1 LQPCETSCS
10 QAPSASRGRGAT
22 LEAPRLLFP
31 TPFLLATAHTR
42 TLYHPGSEVAV
53 TASFFRDMVRSLRS
67 WRRTPGSALLVVL
80 ALGLSGGALLTLASL
95 FNALF
100 WRELPVSH
108 PEELVGVS
116 AINARVPGW
125 QGVPASVLASL
136 DRTANGFQ
144 ASAGFDR
151 LESTTAVI
159 NNTSHRVAIEGVSG
173 RYFETLGVAPALGRV
188 VGAREVDRAS
198 PVATIS
204 FRCWQTRFGA
214 DRRVIGQTFRLQ
226 GELMTVIGVAP
237 RVFTGLEVGMPTD
250 AWVPASLVPGLL
262 NEPPGPSFFDVLV
275 GRLRPGVTLQQAA
288 SQVETLWPPAREVAA
303 GAAAASPEFRD
314 AILALQPQVE
324 SAARGFSA
332 AGYRAGYR
340 RTLLLLVL
348 SSAITLVLSCAN
360 LSGLLLARWSA
371 READL
376 AVQAALGASNG
387 RLASQ
392 VVGESLALSMVAVV
406 LSAPLALWSAKSLT
420 LLLWN
425 QPDISSPLDLSPDY
439 RVLGVMV
446 GLAGLVAV
454 CVSLLPASRIWSAK
468 LMLTR
473 GTRGLPGRSVTR
485 WGRWLAAAQVALA
498 VPLLVTA
505 WVVAVNLHRLEGVTT
520 GFQPEGVV
528 VVNTTNQAG
537 IAPAA
542 DPVAYL
548 TQLVTALRADP
559 GIVAAA
565 LSRNE
570 PVSRSS
576 DWFRRPITGN
586 DGLRSVRSFVEQV
599 SPGYFETLSVPLVAG
614 RDFTWTDDHG
624 KRDVA
629 IISTGLGKALFPGA
643 DPVGRRVRLGGPDRL
658 MEVIGVVADAKLAEP
673 HATSQLFLFTP
684 LLQEPPRSLEL
695 NLHWVLLRSPLAPNA
710 VEALARR
717 TIIAL
722 GREDVVEVHPV
733 QHTLDAALLR
743 ERVMRLGAIYF
754 AGLTTLLVFV
764 GLYAVLNLGIMRRIP
779 EIGLRLA
786 LGASAHD
793 IRMTVIREAFVTAA
807 AGLVVGVP
815 VAFVSGRLIASS
827 LTLVGSH
834 DALAFGA
841 GIGLTVAI
849 TVLSVLIPLRRAGRI
864 TPLEAL
870 GSQ

>member
-1 LQPCETSCS
+1 
-10 QAPSASRGRGAT
+10 
-22 LEAPRLLFP
+22 
-31 TPFLLATAHTR
+31 
-42 TLYHPGSEVAV
+42 
-53 TASFFRDMVRSLRS
+53 MVRSLRS

-80 ALGLSGGALLTLASL
+80 ALGLSGGALLTLVSL

-116 AINARVPGW
+116 AINARVPHW

-136 DRTANGFQ
+136 DRTENGFQ

-151 LESTTAVI
+151 FESTAVI
-159 NNTSHRVAIEGVSG
+159 HNASHRLAVEGVSG
-173 RYFETLGVAPALGRV
+173 RYFETLGVPPALGRV
-188 VGAREVDRAS
+188 VGAREVDSAS

-288 SQVETLWPPAREVAA
+288 SQVEALWPPAREVAA
-303 GAAAASPEFRD
+303 GAAADSPEFRD
-314 AILALQPQVE
+314 AILALQPQIE

-332 AGYRAGYR
+332 AGYREGYR
-340 RTLLLLVL
+340 RPLLLLVL
-348 SSAITLVLSCAN
+348 SSVITLVLSCAN
-360 LSGLLLARWSA
+360 LSGLLLARWST

-387 RLASQ
+387 RLVSQ

-425 QPDISSPLDLSPDY
+425 QPDVSSPLDLSPDY

-485 WGRWLAAAQVALA
+485 WGRWLAAAQVALS

-505 WVVAVNLHRLEGVTT
+505 WIVAANLHRLEGVTT
-520 GFQPEGVV
+520 GFRPEGVIV
-528 VVNTTNQAG
+528 VITTNQAG
-537 IAPAA
+537 VAPAA
-542 DPVAYL
+542 DPAAYL
-548 TQLVTALRADP
+548 TQLTSALRADP
-559 GIVAAA
+559 GIAAAA
-565 LSRNE
+565 LSRYE

-576 DWFRRPITGN
+576 DWFRRPVTGS

-599 SPGYFETLSVPLVAG
+599 SPGYFETLSVPLVGG

-624 KRDVA
+624 QQNVA
-629 IISTGLGKALFPGA
+629 IVSAGLARALFQGA
-643 DPVGRRVRLGGPDRL
+643 DPVGRRVRVGGPPDRL
-658 MEVIGVVADAKLAEP
+658 VEVIGVVADAKLAEP
-673 HATSQLFLFTP
+673 HATSQLFLFTA

-695 NLHWVLLRSPLAPNA
+695 NLHCVLLKSPLPPNA
-710 VEALARR
+710 VEGLARR
-717 TIIAL
+717 TIVAL
-722 GREDVVEVHPV
+722 GQEDVVGVHTV

-743 ERVMRLGAIYF
+743 ERVMRLGALYF

-764 GLYAVLNLGIMRRIP
+764 GLYAVLNLGLMRRIP

-786 LGASAHD
+786 LGASNHD
-793 IRMTVIREAFVTAA
+793 IRMVVIHEVLVTTA
-807 AGLVVGVP
+807 AGLVVGIAF
-815 VAFVSGRLIASS
+815 AFVSGRLIAST

-834 DALAFGA
+834 DVLAFA
-841 GIGLTVAI
+841 AAIALTLAI
-849 TVLSVLIPLRRAGRI
+849 SALSVLIPLRRASRV
-864 TPLEAL
+864 TPVEAL
-870 GSQ
+870 GSH